1 MFLMFKGVLNLS
13 HNVKSNI
20 KLAYMLSHNEL
31 VTKPLNDNT

>member
-1 MFLMFKGVLNLS
+1 MFKGVLNLS